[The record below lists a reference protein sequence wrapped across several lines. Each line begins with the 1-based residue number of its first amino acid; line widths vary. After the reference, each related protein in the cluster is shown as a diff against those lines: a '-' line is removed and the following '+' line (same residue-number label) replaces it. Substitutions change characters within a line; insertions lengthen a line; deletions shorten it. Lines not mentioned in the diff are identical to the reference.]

1 MRLVLL
7 GPPGA
12 GKGTQAGQL
21 AEQYGI
27 PHVSTGDI
35 LRANVQEST
44 ELGRQASE
52 YMNRGDL
59 VPDDVINAMIADRL
73 SHDDATTG
81 FILDGYPRTVNQ
93 ALELEAAL
101 SERDTPLD
109 AVLRF
114 VVSEDELVKRI
125 DKRAAEEHRSDDSTE
140 VLRNR
145 MQEYRLKTLPLE
157 SFYAERRLLRDVDA
171 LGEVPEVTERAKAV
185 LADVAGAAR

>member
-12 GKGTQAGQL
+12 GKGTQAGLL
-21 AEQYGI
+21 AQVYGI

-44 ELGRQASE
+44 ELGREAAA
-52 YMNRGDL
+52 YMDRGDL

-73 SHDDATTG
+73 DEPDAAAG

-93 ALELEAAL
+93 ALELETSL
-101 SERDTPLD
+101 GERKTPLD

-114 VVSEDELVKRI
+114 VLAEEELVKRI
-125 DKRAAEEHRSDDSTE
+125 EKRAAEQSRTDDSAE

-145 MQEYRLKTLPLE
+145 LQEYRSKTVPLE

-171 LGEVPEVTERAKAV
+171 LGEVDEITERAQRI
-185 LADVAGAAR
+185 LDDVAETVR